1 MGRFHNEPEL
11 PQKIREGLESQASRG
26 WFLGRAELH
35 GVVGGPSGFSG
46 RWSCL
51 WVPWG
56 EAPSMGQSSPAP
68 TPGQSCVLG
77 GTAPL
82 QGCPAVVMLLPRVD
96 LIMPL
101 FQQSPPCRKAR
112 RESSSPDPPGSL
124 LWPRCLAGTGNE
136 RRGIF
141 VSSCSQSSPKAPGF
155 IRSVGSTEG
164 KNSLNCQTANGSN
177 SWECLLE

>member
-1 MGRFHNEPEL
+1 MNPRQVGAGSWEEL
-11 PQKIREGLESQASRG
+11 SSTASLGVPPASLGAGAASGCPGVRPPA
-26 WFLGRAELH
+26 WGRA
-35 GVVGGPSGFSG
+35 PQP
-46 RWSCL
+46 R
-51 WVPWG
+51 PWG
-56 EAPSMGQSSPAP
+56 I
-68 TPGQSCVLG
+68 LG

-96 LIMPL
+96 LIMLL
-101 FQQSPPCRKAR
+101 FQQNPPCRKAR

-141 VSSCSQSSPKAPGF
+141 VSSCSESSPKAPGF